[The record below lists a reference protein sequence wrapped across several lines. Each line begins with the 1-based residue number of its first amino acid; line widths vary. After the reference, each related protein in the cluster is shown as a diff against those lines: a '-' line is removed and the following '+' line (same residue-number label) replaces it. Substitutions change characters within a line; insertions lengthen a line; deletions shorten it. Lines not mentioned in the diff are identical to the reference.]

1 MMRGHFRNELI
12 DQFAYQLSVRA
23 PEINLRRR
31 ADGEV
36 RGERGSDR
44 GPAGRTHQAHQVNR
58 RLRVG
63 GRADSGQQ
71 LDQLRTVLGIIDDQN
86 QPIGLELLHLGAHCR
101 LIVASKA
108 YVPATLVSTY
118 PAGEL
123 ERKAA
128 LAAARSGR
136 DDEQLIAL
144 RYRIDDLR
152 PPQLIPD
159 QGSTVTDQGT
169 TGTVLQE
176 RLVVRLP
183 AYQGSPRGWP
193 FRQTCKAAS

>member
-1 MMRGHFRNELI
+1 MMRGHLRNELI
-12 DQFAYQLSVRA
+12 DQFAYQLSVRP
-23 PEINLRRR
+23 PEINLHRG

-36 RGERGSDR
+36 RGKRGSDR
-44 GPAGRTHQAHQVNR
+44 GPAGRAHQAHQVNR

-71 LDQLRTVLGIIDDQN
+71 LDQLRTFLAISDDQT
-86 QPIGLELLHLGAHCR
+86 QPIGLELLHLGAHRR

-108 YVPATLVSTY
+108 YVPATLVSTD

-128 LAAARSGR
+128 LTAARSGR
-136 DDEQLIAL
+136 HDEQLIAL
-144 RYRIDDLR
+144 RYRIDELS
-152 PPQLIPD
+152 PPQLVSD
-159 QGSTVTDQGT
+159 QRSTVTDQGT
-169 TGTVLQE
+169 AGTVLQE

-183 AYQGSPRGWP
+183 AHQ
-193 FRQTCKAAS
+193 